1 MKSLCIFSLFLFAF
15 GQVCLSGADS
25 EKYGDTS
32 WMINLVS
39 KTEILLRNNGSLHG
53 SVLYLKHQKEGWRLV
68 IRTNHFL
75 VNTKYGSDV
84 WLSFKAKK
92 PFTITG
98 RSWEISSHLVKHD
111 DRLLFYGSGEAVV
124 DWMVAKELIEVS
136 IKEMGGTQ
144 KVLIFDTHG
153 LKEVMLEAQRRQRAL
168 K

>member
-1 MKSLCIFSLFLFAF
+1 MKIKQLFLCLCILL
-15 GQVCLSGADS
+15 GQVCLSAAES

-39 KTEILLRNNGSLHG
+39 ADEILLRNNGKPHG
-53 SVLYLKHQKEGWRLV
+53 STLYVKHNKEGWRV
-68 IRTNHFL
+68 VVRTNHFL
-75 VNTKYGSDV
+75 VNTEYGSSV

-98 RSWEISSHLVKHD
+98 RSWEISSDLVKHD

-144 KVLIFDTHG
+144 KVLTFDTHG

-168 K
+168 